1 MAQIKWVT
9 PEGNLGTYSENTEVV
24 LSLEVDNPVTTPAT
38 FTLLSGSLPTG
49 LTLSSAGKLSGT
61 PQVDTVGANIARE
74 FRFAVRVR
82 NTAGQIAD
90 RTFSLFINSI
100 IPPII
105 LASGIRGE
113 GVSSDFGNILLDFT
127 NRGLG
132 YYSANVGVAIDA
144 PSTVGG
150 ELALP
155 GKVYLF
161 ANGAIK
167 SIGLTRPGTGY
178 TLAPNIT
185 ITGANSTPAVAS
197 ITSLTSDGLEDLGR
211 WFDGDYVEIQILK
224 QETSPTGVL
233 EWAVMQG
240 RLPPGLNISQS
251 GLITGFAEAPA
262 AAGEIGTA
270 AYDVGRYD
278 QYVWDFEGASDSRTY
293 QFTIRIFDG
302 INYAYQRYRIGIY
315 AKTFFLVDNIL
326 ITADSALYTA
336 DRDGYQYPS
345 ITTVAT
351 DLPPVRQ
358 LQSYAYQFKAFY
370 ANPNHKVK
378 WSVNAGGPARFDQGA
393 APTPDDN
400 NNVYTVVPYDGKSFD
415 QSDLSLPSGIFIDLN
430 TGWLIGTLGTTT
442 SYESNYE
449 FTVTA
454 YVEVPI
460 STTAFSRRASQPVT
474 FRLKVLS
481 EIEDIITWST
491 NSDLGSI
498 DNGTV
503 STLRIEATSRSG
515 AELIYRVKS
524 GQYVRIPQ
532 GLRILSNGLISGR
545 TSFDD
550 LTLDRN
556 NSTVTYNPVTKTYD
570 THYQFT
576 IIAESADA
584 TIYDEKEFTLT
595 ISNINEKPYENLY
608 LKALLPAP
616 LRQVF
621 RSIVTDPNL
630 ASSDIIYRVND
641 PYFGVHLDLT
651 MLVQPGIRAEDAALY
666 IDAMSTHHYDKK
678 IDFGTIRKAVA
689 RNRDGSVKYEVL
701 YVDVLDYNSSTQPG
715 VEIIANRNSTEVN
728 YGLVS
733 APGLDRDDFHSVTDR
748 ISRRDDLGSIVGND
762 VAFEETIFSNSFANM
777 ANDISQGVGYEFQGA
792 LPDWMLSVQPETG
805 QPLGLVRGLVLAYA
819 NPGQGDKLLYRYRA
833 SLLQSGYAVTD
844 IMNTFKFVADR
855 YQWDRTLSINFNPDT
870 GTFEPSRTTTF
881 DLIPSTGTVDKGAW
895 IAQASGT
902 SNNLQSVVYRP
913 GYGYT
918 AVGAGS
924 SILSSTDGTKW
935 TPEGQSIDFGYSF
948 GLLGDVAIGD
958 DRLPYAYTDKISIG
972 DEVLPTTEF
981 VTGARSYVTALD
993 YTIRLSSNVA
1003 NTISSG
1009 TTLQFISWTSGD
1021 FIDANLTA
1029 TISAGTQEMY
1039 LDTID
1044 LIDPGYGVVV
1054 KGIDIGNTN
1063 ATVVTSNVG
1072 TQLTLNNPT
1081 TNLIPSGTKVTF
1093 DDLRGNVYILTTNT
1107 VTAAGST
1114 TLSFATIG
1122 NVKANYYP
1130 RLTAINSG
1138 TTVQSQF
1145 AYVDISQPVTQP
1157 IAAGTELDFTHRITS
1172 NALAGSY
1179 TLNISNTSQLTV
1191 GSEVYSVATT
1201 GDNSD
1206 VTWNFISN
1214 VTFGNATVLDRF
1226 ALGNVYAA
1234 VTNSNVFAYQT
1245 GLTILAP
1252 TNVVPETFAVGQ
1264 SIAGTNIPTDAV
1276 VSNIS
1281 SNVTLGLANI
1291 YVTFSSANIS
1301 ATANSTITFTSTTTE
1316 LYVSTALSGINGEI
1330 FRGMKVIGPNLPLSS
1345 TVSEFVND
1353 GVTANISIKF
1363 ANPITVSGVSN
1374 VALAFYSPG
1383 LITTGTTIIGKT
1395 DTSIVLSDPLLA
1407 NISLGEDRLIGYNL
1421 TNVILNHVVYA
1432 GDQWVAVGDRGLIIT
1447 KNAGTKI
1454 WTQRFGLLYGDLKAV
1469 GGRSYTSG
1477 TATNYTFIAVGNEG
1491 TIIRSTDADTWSLPI
1506 VSLANRTLNGVAY
1519 AAGAW
1524 IAVGDEGQI
1533 ITSTDDGAT
1542 WTLDNTTTTLNLG
1555 DVGYFNG
1562 QWIIVGDKGN
1572 VWLKT
1577 NIADSWKRY
1586 STGITDNLKSVA
1598 YVNNSYIAVGAR
1610 GAIASSLTGTKWAIA
1625 DRFTTSKINGV
1636 SRNANIP
1643 VVVGDNGVILS
1654 ESPGFTVDWAVR
1666 DIAFDRFNYVRQTE
1680 LNLLGYNVLDGDT
1693 VIFAD
1698 QEGFGGV
1705 NDGWNLYSET
1715 FGDEPDSG
1723 LGYDTAGYDQL
1734 TVVPGYIESLND
1746 PTISNQRAGIWKVNV
1761 SSAGIVNMEFVR
1773 QILVGQVV
1781 TIKNE
1786 SSKLFY
1792 DPLIKSGKTVP
1803 AYSLLSSQAT
1813 SNTDSTSFDGTGT
1826 RFASNRDN
1834 YNQPGTL
1841 DKYLKFPKTG
1851 VFR

>member
-1 MAQIKWVT
+1 MAQITWVT
-9 PEGNLGTYSENTEVV
+9 PEGNLGTYSENTQVV
-24 LSLEVDNPVTTPAT
+24 LSLEVDNPVTTPAV
-38 FTLLSGSLPTG
+38 FTLLSGSLPTS
-49 LTLSSAGKLSGT
+49 LTLAANGTLAGT
-61 PQVDTVGANIARE
+61 PQIDTVGSNVARE

-82 NTAGQIAD
+82 NTANQIAD

-100 IPPII
+100 IPPTI
-105 LASGIRGE
+105 LTTGIRGE
-113 GVSSDFGNILLDFT
+113 GVSSGFGNILLDFT

-132 YYSANVGVAIDA
+132 YYSANVVAAIEA
-144 PSTVGG
+144 PVTTGG

-155 GKVYLF
+155 GKVHLF
-161 ANGAIK
+161 GNGAIK

-211 WFDGDYVEIQILK
+211 YFDGDYVEIQILK

-233 EWAVMQG
+233 EWAIMQG
-240 RLPPGLNISQS
+240 QLPPGLSISQA
-251 GLITGFAEAPA
+251 GLITGFALAPPA
-262 AAGEIGTA
+262 AGDLGTA

-278 QYVWDFEGASDSRTY
+278 QFVYDFEGASDSRTY

-302 INYAYQRYRIGIY
+302 INYAYQRYRIGIF
-315 AKTFFLVDNIL
+315 AKTFFLIDNIL

-393 APTPDDN
+393 APFPDDN
-400 NNVYTVVPYDGKSFD
+400 NSVYTIVPYDGKSFD
-415 QSDLSLPSGIFIDLN
+415 QTDLSLPGGIFIDLN

-442 SYESNYE
+442 SYESTYE

-481 EIEDIITWST
+481 EIEDIITWT
-491 NSDLGSI
+491 TGSDLGNI

-503 STLRIEATSRSG
+503 STLGIQATSRSG
-515 AELIYRVKS
+515 AELAYRVKS

-532 GLRILSNGLISGR
+532 GLSILSNGLISGR

-570 THYQFT
+570 TYYRFT
-576 IIAESADA
+576 IIAENADA

-608 LKALLPAP
+608 LKALLPAS

-621 RSIVTDPNL
+621 RSIVSDPNL
-630 ASSDIIYRVND
+630 ATSDVIYRQND

-651 MLVQPGIRAEDAALY
+651 MLVQPGIKAEAAALY
-666 IDAMSTHHYDKK
+666 IDAMSAHHYDKK

-689 RNRDGSVKYEVL
+689 RNRDGTVKYEVL
-701 YVDVLDYNSSTQPG
+701 YVDVLDYNSSTETG
-715 VEIIANRNSTEVN
+715 VEIVTNRTSAQVN

-733 APGLDRDDFHSVTDR
+733 QPGLDLDDFHSINDR
-748 ISRRDDLGSIVGND
+748 ISRNDDFGSITGND
-762 VAFEETIFSNSFANM
+762 VTFEQTVFSNSFANM
-777 ANDISQGVGYEFQGA
+777 ADDISQGVGYEFQGA
-792 LPDWMLSVQPETG
+792 LPDWMLSVQPDTG

-855 YQWDRTLSINFNPDT
+855 YQWDRTLSINFNPVT
-870 GTFEPSRTTTF
+870 GAFEPSRATTF
-881 DLIPSTGTVDKGAW
+881 DLIPSIGTVDKGAW
-895 IAQASGT
+895 IAQTSGT
-902 SNNLQSVVYRP
+902 SNNLQSVVYKP

-924 SILSSTDGTKW
+924 SILSSTDGTRW
-935 TPEGQSIDFGYSF
+935 TAEGQAIDFGYSF
-948 GLLGDVAIGD
+948 GLLTDVANGD
-958 DRLPYAYTDKISIG
+958 DRLPYAYTSKISLG
-972 DEVLPTTEF
+972 DEVLPTAQF
-981 VTGARSYVTALD
+981 VAGARSYVTALE
-993 YTIRLSSNVA
+993 YTLRLSANVA
-1003 NTISSG
+1003 NAIPSG
-1009 TTLQFISWTSGD
+1009 TTLQFISWTNGD
-1021 FIDANLTA
+1021 FIYANVTTA
-1029 TISAGTQEMY
+1029 IPAGNQEIY
-1039 LDTID
+1039 LDTIES
-1044 LIDPGYGVVV
+1044 IDPGYGVIV
-1054 KGIDIGNTN
+1054 KGIDIGNAN
-1063 ATVVTSNVG
+1063 ATVVTANVG

-1081 TNLIPSGTKVTF
+1081 TNLIPLGTKVTF
-1093 DDLRGNVYILTTNT
+1093 DDLRGNVYVLTTNAAS
-1107 VTAAGST
+1107 AAGST

-1122 NVKANYYP
+1122 NVRANYYP

-1138 TTVQSQF
+1138 TTVRTRF
-1145 AYVDISQPVTQP
+1145 TYVDISQPVTQS
-1157 IAAGTELDFTHRITS
+1157 IDAGTELDFTHRITS
-1172 NALAGSY
+1172 NALAGAF

-1191 GSEVYSVATT
+1191 GSEVYSVVAT
-1201 GDNSD
+1201 GDDSD

-1245 GLTILAP
+1245 GMTILAP
-1252 TNVVPETFAVGQ
+1252 TSVVPVTFAVGQ
-1264 SIAGTNIPTDAV
+1264 AIAGANIPAGAV
-1276 VSNIS
+1276 VANIS

-1291 YVTFSSANIS
+1291 YVTFASANVS
-1301 ATANSTITFTSTTTE
+1301 ATANSNITFTSTSTE
-1316 LYVSTALSGINGEI
+1316 LYISTALSSINGEI
-1330 FRGMKVIGPNLPLSS
+1330 FRGMKVIGPNLPSSS
-1345 TVSEFVND
+1345 TVSEFVDD
-1353 GVTANISIKF
+1353 GVTANISIRF
-1363 ANPITVSGVSN
+1363 ADPITIAGVSN
-1374 VALAFYSPG
+1374 IALAFYSPT
-1383 LITTGTTIIGKT
+1383 LITSGTAVIGKT
-1395 DTSIVLSDPLLA
+1395 DTSIVLSNPLLA
-1407 NISLGEDRLIGYNL
+1407 NINLGEDQLIGYSL
-1421 TNVILNHVVYA
+1421 TNVVLNHVVYA

-1447 KNAGTKI
+1447 KTASTNV

-1469 GGRSYTSG
+1469 GGRSYASG
-1477 TATNYTFIAVGNEG
+1477 TATNYTFVAVGNEG

-1506 VSLANRTLNGVAY
+1506 VSLANRTLRGVAY
-1519 AAGAW
+1519 ADGAW

-1533 ITSTDDGAT
+1533 ITSTDDGLT

-1555 DVGYFNG
+1555 DVGYFDG

-1572 VWLKT
+1572 VWLKDT
-1577 NIADSWKRY
+1577 VADAWQRY

-1598 YVNNSYIAVGAR
+1598 HVNNSYIAVGTR
-1610 GAIASSLTGTKWAIA
+1610 GAIASSLTGTKWSTA
-1625 DRFTTSKINGV
+1625 DRFTASKLNGV

-1643 VVVGDNGVILS
+1643 VVVGDTGIILG

-1666 DIAFDRFNYVRQTE
+1666 DIAFDRFNYVTQTE

-1693 VIFAD
+1693 LIFAD

-1715 FGDEPDSG
+1715 FGADPDSG

-1734 TVVPGYIESLND
+1734 TVVPGYFESLND
-1746 PTISNQRAGIWKVNV
+1746 STISNQRAGIWRVNV
-1761 SSAGIVNMEFVR
+1761 SSTGIVNMEFVR
-1773 QILVGQVV
+1773 QVLTGQVV
-1781 TIKNE
+1781 TVKNE

-1792 DPLIKSGKTVP
+1792 DPLVKTGKTVP

-1813 SNTDSTSFDGTGT
+1813 STTDNTSFDGTGT

>member
-9 PEGNLGTYSENTEVV
+9 PEGSLGTYSENTEVV

-49 LTLSSAGKLSGT
+49 VTLAVNGTLSGT
-61 PQVDTVGANIARE
+61 PQIDTAGSNVARE
-74 FRFAVRVR
+74 FRFAVRAR

-90 RTFSLFINSI
+90 RTFSLYINSI
-100 IPPII
+100 IPPTI
-105 LASGIRGE
+105 LTSGIRGE
-113 GVSSDFGNILLDFT
+113 GVGSEFGNILLDFID
-127 NRGLG
+127 RGLG
-132 YYSANVGVAIDA
+132 YYSANVTATIDA
-144 PSTVGG
+144 PATVGG
-150 ELALP
+150 EKALA
-155 GKVYLF
+155 GKVHLF
-161 ANGAIK
+161 GNGAIK

-178 TLAPNIT
+178 TFVPNIT
-185 ITGANSTPAVAS
+185 ITGANSTVANAS
-197 ITSLTSDGLEDLGR
+197 ITSLTTNGLEDLGR

-224 QETSPTGVL
+224 QETSPTGTL

-240 RLPPGLNISQS
+240 SLPPGLSISQT

-262 AAGEIGTA
+262 AAGDAGTA
-270 AYDVGRYD
+270 AYDTGRYD

-378 WSVNAGGPARFDQGA
+378 WSVNSGGPARFDQGA
-393 APTPDDN
+393 APIPDDN

-415 QSDLSLPSGIFIDLN
+415 QSDLSLPGGIYIDLN

-442 SYESNYE
+442 SYQSTYE

-460 STTAFSRRASQPVT
+460 SATAFSRRASQPVT

-481 EIEDIITWST
+481 EVEDIITWT
-491 NSDLGSI
+491 TDSDLGSI

-503 STLRIEATSRSG
+503 STLKIEATSRSG
-515 AELIYRVKS
+515 AALTYRVKS

-532 GLRILSNGLISGR
+532 GLSILSNGLISGR

-556 NSTVTYNPVTKTYD
+556 NSTITYNPVTKTYD
-570 THYQFT
+570 TYYRFT
-576 IIAESADA
+576 IIAENADA

-595 ISNINEKPYENLY
+595 VSNINEKPYESLY

-651 MLVQPGIRAEDAALY
+651 MLVQPGIKAEEAALY
-666 IDAMSTHHYDKK
+666 IDAMSTHHYDKQ

-689 RNRDGSVKYEVL
+689 RNTDGSVKYEVL
-701 YVDVLDYNSSTQPG
+701 YVDVLDYNTSNEPG
-715 VEIIANRNSTEVN
+715 VEIIANKPSLAVD
-728 YGLVS
+728 YGLLS
-733 APGLDRDDFHSVTDR
+733 QPGLDRDDFHSVSDR
-748 ISRRDDLGSIVGND
+748 ISRSDDFGLITGND
-762 VAFEETIFSNSFANM
+762 VTFEETIFSNSFANM
-777 ANDISQGVGYEFQGA
+777 ANDIAQGIGYEFQGA
-792 LPDWMLSVQPETG
+792 LPDWMLSVQPDTG

-870 GTFEPSRTTTF
+870 GAFEPSRATTF

-895 IAQASGT
+895 LAQTSGT
-902 SNNLQSVVYRP
+902 SNNLQSVIYKP
-913 GYGYT
+913 NYGYT
-918 AVGAGS
+918 AVGGGS
-924 SILSSTDGTKW
+924 SILSSTDGNKW
-935 TPEGQSIDFGYSF
+935 LAEGQSIDFGYSF
-948 GLLGDVAIGD
+948 GVLADVVSGS
-958 DRLPYAYTDKISIG
+958 DRLPYAYTNKISIG
-972 DEVLPTTEF
+972 DEVLPSTQF
-981 VTGARSYVTALD
+981 VTGARSYVTAKEN
-993 YTIRLSSNVA
+993 TIRLSANVA
-1003 NTISSG
+1003 NAVPAG
-1009 TTLQFISWTSGD
+1009 TTLQFISWVSGD
-1021 FIDANLTA
+1021 FVYANVTSTSSDQIL
-1029 TISAGTQEMY
+1029 Y
-1039 LDTID
+1039 LDDID
-1044 LIDPGYGVVV
+1044 SIEPGYGVVV
-1054 KGIDIGNTN
+1054 KGIDIGNV
-1063 ATVVTSNVG
+1063 TVVTANVG

-1081 TNLIPSGTKVTF
+1081 TNLIPSGTKITF
-1093 DDLRGNVYILTTNT
+1093 DDLRGNVYILTTNAT
-1107 VTAAGST
+1107 TAFGST
-1114 TLSFATIG
+1114 TLSFASIG
-1122 NVKANYYP
+1122 NVRANFYP
-1130 RLTAINSG
+1130 RITSIDPG
-1138 TTVQSQF
+1138 TTVRSRF
-1145 AYVDISQPVTQP
+1145 TYVDISQPITQA
-1157 IAAGTELDFTHRITS
+1157 ISAGTELDFTHRITS

-1179 TLNISNTSQLTV
+1179 TLNISNTEQLTV
-1191 GSEVYSVATT
+1191 GSEVYSVVAAA
-1201 GDNSD
+1201 DDAD

-1214 VTFGNATVLDRF
+1214 VTFGNATILDRF
-1226 ALGNVYAA
+1226 ALGNVFAA

-1245 GLTILAP
+1245 GMTILAP
-1252 TNVVPETFAVGQ
+1252 TNVVPHTLAVGQ
-1264 SIAGTNIPTDAV
+1264 AIAGTNIPTDAV
-1276 VSNIS
+1276 VSNIA

-1291 YVTFSSANIS
+1291 YVTFASANIT
-1301 ATANSTITFTSTTTE
+1301 ATGNSSITFTSSTSE
-1316 LYVSTALSGINGEI
+1316 LYVTTALSSINGEV

-1345 TVSEFVND
+1345 TVSEFVDD

-1363 ANPITVSGVSN
+1363 ADPISVSGVSN

-1383 LITTGTTIIGKT
+1383 VITSGTTIIAKT
-1395 DTSIVLSDPLLA
+1395 DTSITLSDPLLS

-1421 TNVILNHVVYA
+1421 TNVVLNHVAYA
-1432 GDQWVAVGDRGLIIT
+1432 GDTWVAVGDRGLIIT
-1447 KNAGTKI
+1447 KTAGTKV

-1469 GGRSYTSG
+1469 GTRSYASG
-1477 TATNYTFIAVGNEG
+1477 TSTLYTYIAVGNEG
-1491 TIIRSTDADTWSLPI
+1491 TIIRSTDGDTWSLPI
-1506 VSLANRTLNGVAY
+1506 VSLANRTLRGVFY
-1519 AAGAW
+1519 ADGAW

-1533 ITSTDDGAT
+1533 ITSVDDGLT
-1542 WTLDNTTTTLNLG
+1542 WSLDNTTTTLNLG
-1555 DVGYFNG
+1555 DIGYFNN

-1572 VWLKT
+1572 IWLK
-1577 NIADSWKRY
+1577 DSTAGTWKRY

-1598 YVNNSYIAVGAR
+1598 YINNSYIAVGAR
-1610 GAIASSLTGTKWAIA
+1610 GAIASSLTGTSWSIA
-1625 DRFTTSKINGV
+1625 DRFTTSKLNGV
-1636 SRNANIP
+1636 SRNATIP
-1643 VVVGDNGVILS
+1643 VVVGDTGVILS
-1654 ESPGFTVDWAVR
+1654 ESPSFTVDWAIR
-1666 DIAFDRFNYVRQTE
+1666 DIAFDQFNYVRQTE
-1680 LNLLGYNVLDGDT
+1680 LAILGYNVLDGDT
-1693 VIFAD
+1693 LIFAQ

-1715 FGDEPDSG
+1715 FGDEPDSA

-1734 TVVPGYIESLND
+1734 TVLPGYIESLND
-1746 PTISNQRAGIWKVNV
+1746 PNISNQRAGIWQVNV
-1761 SSAGIVNMEFVR
+1761 SSAGIVNMKFVR

-1781 TIKNE
+1781 TVKNE

-1813 SNTDSTSFDGTGT
+1813 SNTDSTSFDGSGT